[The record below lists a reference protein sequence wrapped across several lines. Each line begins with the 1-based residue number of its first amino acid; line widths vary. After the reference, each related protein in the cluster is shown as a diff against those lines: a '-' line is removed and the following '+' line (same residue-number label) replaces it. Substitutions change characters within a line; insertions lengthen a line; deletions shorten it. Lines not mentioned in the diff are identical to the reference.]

1 MKEKYKYWCY
11 NNGTGTVP
19 IIDSV
24 EVIIEAFGEEKALE
38 KIKKTIKR
46 DVYKLMTV
54 EINL

>member
-54 EINL
+54 EIDL